1 MYQKIIDKLKGKNIA
16 ILGFGREGKSTYN
29 FIKTNIDDYNVTII
43 DGNSNLLDSN
53 SYLSDDKNLSFVLG
67 DNYLNNLDKYDLI
80 IKTPGI
86 SFKNIDV
93 TNIREKITSQLELVL
108 EVFKSNSIGITGTK
122 GKSTTTSLIY
132 NVLKDQG
139 KDTYLLGNIG
149 IPLLDYVEKFKEDS
163 VLVIEMSGHQ
173 LEYVKVSPKYGI
185 ILNLFE
191 EHLDHFGSLDNYY
204 NSKLNMF
211 KYQNEGD
218 YSLYCKDNNTL
229 NNYVLNNNYISN
241 KISISLSDNADVYY
255 SNDYVYSGNNKLYN
269 INDQRYLL
277 GSHNLLDIMF
287 VLKISELFNLDINKT
302 INTINNFKGLEHRLE
317 LVGTYDDITYYNDAI
332 ATIPEAT
339 ISAIET
345 LNNVDT
351 LIFGGMDRGIDYS
364 MFIEYLAKCSVT
376 NLIAM
381 RDSGYKIVDKIKEIG
396 TTNNIY
402 YAKDLEDAVN
412 IAKANTKK
420 GSICLMS
427 PAAPSYNDFK
437 NFEEKGTIYK
447 ELVRNNKED
456 L

>member
-1 MYQKIIDKLKGKNIA
+1 MYQKIIDKLKNKKIA

-29 FIKTNIDDYNVTII
+29 FIKNNIDDYNVTII

-53 SYLSDDKNLSFVLG
+53 SYLLEDKKLNFILG
-67 DNYLNNLDKYDLI
+67 DNYLDDLDKYDLI

-132 NVLKDQG
+132 NVFKDQG

-149 IPLLDYVEKFKEDS
+149 IPLLDYVNEFKEDS
-163 VLVIEMSGHQ
+163 ILVIEMSGHQ

-211 KYQNEGD
+211 KYQNESD
-218 YSLYCKDNNTL
+218 YSLYCKDNDTL

-241 KISISLSDNADVYY
+241 KTSISLSDSADVYC
-255 SNDYVYSGNNKLYN
+255 SNDYIYSGNNKLYN
-269 INDQRYLL
+269 INDNRYLL

-302 INTINNFKGLEHRLE
+302 VNTINNFKGLEHRLE
-317 LVGTYDDITYYNDAI
+317 LVSTYDDITYYNDAI

-364 MFIEYLAKCSVT
+364 MFIEYLAKCNIT

-381 RDSGYKIVDKIKEIG
+381 RDSGYKIADKIKEIG
-396 TTNNIY
+396 TNNNIY

-420 GSICLMS
+420 GDICLMS

>member
-1 MYQKIIDKLKGKNIA
+1 MYRKIIDKLKDKNIA

-29 FIKTNIDDYNVTII
+29 FIKKNIDDYKVTII
-43 DGNSNLLDSN
+43 DGNDKLLENN
-53 SYLSDDKNLSFVLG
+53 SYLLEDKNLNFILG
-67 DNYLNNLDKYDLI
+67 DDYLNDLDKYDLI

-108 EVFKSNSIGITGTK
+108 EVFKNNCIGITGTK
-122 GKSTTTSLIY
+122 GKSTTTTLIY
-132 NVLKDQG
+132 NVFKYQC

-149 IPLLDYVEKFKEDS
+149 IPLLDYVSEFKEDS
-163 VLVIEMSGHQ
+163 ILVIEMSGHQ

-211 KYQNEGD
+211 KYQTEND
-218 YSLYCKDNNTL
+218 YSLYCKDNDTL
-229 NNYVLNNNYISN
+229 NNYILSNNYNSN
-241 KISISLSDNADVYY
+241 KISISLNSNADVYC
-255 SNDYVYSGNNKLYN
+255 SNDYIYSGNNKLYN
-269 INDQRYLL
+269 INNNRYLL

-287 VLKISELFNLDINKT
+287 VLKISELFNLDITQT

-317 LVGTYDDITYYNDAI
+317 LVGTYDNITYYNDSI
-332 ATIPEAT
+332 ATIPEAS

-345 LNNVDT
+345 LGNVDT

-364 MFIEYLAKCSVT
+364 KFIEYLAKCNIR
-376 NLIAM
+376 NLIALK
-381 RDSGYKIVDKIKEIG
+381 DSGYKIADKVKELG
-396 TTNNIY
+396 TTNNVY
-402 YAKDLEDAVN
+402 YAKDLEDAVK
-412 IAKANTKK
+412 IAKINTRK

-437 NFEEKGTIYK
+437 NFEEKGKKYK
-447 ELVRNNKED
+447 ELVRNGG
-456 L
+456 

>member
-108 EVFKSNSIGITGTK
+108 EVFKYNSIGITGTK

-191 EHLDHFGSLDNYY
+191 EHLDHFSSLDNYY

-241 KISISLSDNADVYY
+241 KISISLSDNADVYC

-345 LNNVDT
+345 LANVNT

-364 MFIEYLAKCSVT
+364 SFIKYLAECSVT

>member
-1 MYQKIIDKLKGKNIA
+1 M
-16 ILGFGREGKSTYN
+16 
-29 FIKTNIDDYNVTII
+29 
-43 DGNSNLLDSN
+43 
-53 SYLSDDKNLSFVLG
+53 
-67 DNYLNNLDKYDLI
+67 
-80 IKTPGI
+80 
-86 SFKNIDV
+86 
-93 TNIREKITSQLELVL
+93 L
-108 EVFKSNSIGITGTK
+108 EVYKDNSIGITGTK

-132 NVLKDQG
+132 NIFKDQG

-149 IPLLDYVEKFKEDS
+149 IPLLDYVQEFNEDS
-163 VLVIEMSGHQ
+163 ILVIEMSGHQ

-191 EHLDHFGSLDNYY
+191 EHLDHFGNLDNYY

-211 KYQNEGD
+211 KYQTESD
-218 YSLYCKDNNTL
+218 YSLYCKDNDTL

-241 KISISLSDNADVYY
+241 KISISLNDSSDVYC
-255 SNDYVYSGNNKLYN
+255 SNDYIYSGNNKLYD
-269 INDQRYLL
+269 INDNRYLL

-287 VLKISELFNLDINKT
+287 VLKISELFNLDLNKT

-317 LVGTYDDITYYNDAI
+317 LVGIYDDITYYNDAI

-345 LNNVDT
+345 LANVNT

-364 MFIEYLAKCSVT
+364 SFIKYLAECSVK

-381 RDSGYKIVDKIKEIG
+381 RDSGYKIADKIKEIG
-396 TTNNIY
+396 TNNNVY
-402 YAKDLEDAVN
+402 YAEDLEDAVN

-437 NFEEKGTIYK
+437 NFEEKGTKYK
-447 ELVRNNKED
+447 ELVRNGG
-456 L
+456 